1 MGEPKATTFMA
12 GSIFFSYSR
21 KDSEF
26 VLSLAQELR
35 EAGADIWLDQLDIEP
50 GTAWDDSIEDALAK
64 SDTLLV
70 VLSKTS
76 VTSTNVRDEYS
87 YAIEEGKRVVPVLME
102 PCTVPFRLRRLQ
114 YADFTQDRQVGI
126 DTLTET
132 LGLSP
137 VPTSKRSTPIT
148 PAPKPIEDTTP
159 KIKSQGKQKS
169 GKDKLY
175 MILGIV
181 ILSAIA
187 YYAIG
192 FLLPDKTPD
201 QITVLVH
208 QESGKDQLVLP
219 NRGEVTLIYGDAN
232 VVETINSKGE
242 ATFKQIPE
250 QFFEEDAR
258 VEIRFADPQGE
269 PYRAVEPDSLYQVGN
284 NSYISLAVK
293 LYGLEEVYGI
303 VKDFSSGDPI
313 PEVRISISGE
323 ETYSNEFGEYRLS
336 IPTEKQQQFQTIRAY
351 KEGYQLFELQDV
363 PVQTNT
369 ELPIVLKVKS

>member
-1 MGEPKATTFMA
+1 MA

-76 VTSTNVRDEYS
+76 VASTNVRDEYS

-148 PAPKPIEDTTP
+148 PAPQPIEDTTP

-169 GKDKLY
+169 GKDKIY